1 MKKFVAWSND
11 KKNLFNSSS
20 GGIFFEL
27 AKKMIEKYESERK
40 TIILKVRN
48 FDKNVIFNNL

>member
-20 GGIFFEL
+20 GGIFFEM